1 MRGRPFPRPDGSHR
15 SSGRPSRPPG
25 GARGFAAVA
34 IALLVQLSATWASAG
49 GQEDEEIRRHG
60 IFIDSV
66 EVSLV
71 SVEVFATRDGE
82 PVTDLTL
89 DDLEVLVDGEPVEAT
104 SLTWVAGPRAAG
116 REAPGAEIQAGGVT
130 FEEPAFEVPGV
141 DVPGV
146 EERGGEDG
154 SEEGPAAAAAA
165 AGSRTASAGGARP
178 ETAGRSEP
186 ASVIV
191 LVDELFLSPISRA
204 QVFAALEAQIEPM
217 MTSGARILV
226 AAKSREDVTIV
237 QDFTDDRRQVLAA
250 LDRLGD
256 LAPPGYTAEIRT
268 TIDLW
273 GLAPKAVESRQT
285 GPDQPEPSMRT
296 SELDAQSA
304 YQEARSIT
312 ERMHADV
319 TGSLGALHR
328 FLDSLAGLPGRK
340 ALIYVADQLPVRPA
354 ELLWRMWWEEYGVE
368 HGSRLG
374 ASPRGPS
381 ELDATGQLEELI
393 ADATT
398 SRVAFYPVGAGG
410 GVDLAGAAGRGAPT
424 QSGVP
429 MVTPSSVAG
438 DGLQWLSQRTGGRGA
453 VGSSAIGSAALEGF
467 FGDLTR
473 DLGAYYSL
481 AFPSPHQGDGELHR
495 LEVRA
500 RRPGVRLRHPTEYRD
515 KSAEQRMADRT
526 LSTLTLGVEDNPLDV
541 RVEVGKAKQAR
552 KGGRVTVTLEI
563 RVPMANLVL
572 LPDARVHRGKL
583 SILLIARDDRGRV
596 SDPVLVRMPLE
607 VVHRDLAWALTQTV
621 DYATEMTLQAGGG
634 AIAIGVHD
642 DYGFTSSTVGVD
654 IGRGDDD

>member
-1 MRGRPFPRPDGSHR
+1 MRRRPLPRPDGSHR

-34 IALLVQLSATWASAG
+34 IALLAQLSAASATSASAR

-82 PVTDLTL
+82 PVTDLTI
-89 DDLEVLVDGEPVEAT
+89 DDLEVLVDGEPVEVT
-104 SLTWVAGPRAAG
+104 SLTWVAGQRPGDGESFGDEAEAGDVAIEKAAAETAAAETAAAWTRAGNA
-116 REAPGAEIQAGGVT
+116 GAEAS
-130 FEEPAFEVPGV
+130 EPE
-141 DVPGV
+141 
-146 EERGGEDG
+146 
-154 SEEGPAAAAAA
+154 S
-165 AGSRTASAGGARP
+165 
-178 ETAGRSEP
+178 AGRSEP

-191 LVDELFLSPISRA
+191 LVDQLFLSPISRV
-204 QVFAALEAQIEPM
+204 QVFEALAAQLEPLIDG
-217 MTSGARILV
+217 GARILV
-226 AAKSREDVTIV
+226 ATKSREDVRIV

-250 LDRLGD
+250 FDRLGD

-381 ELDATGQLEELI
+381 ALDATGQLEELI

-429 MVTPSSVAG
+429 MVTPSSAAG

-552 KGGRVTVTLEI
+552 KGGRATVPLEI

-583 SILLIARDDRGRV
+583 SIQLIARDDRGRV